1 MPEPLIINTGQG
13 LFCPVGN
20 FFIDAW
26 GDVPRNIV
34 THAHSDHA
42 RRGSQRY
49 LCPADG
55 VALLRQ
61 RLGNDIVID
70 PVEYRQELDM
80 NGVSVSL
87 HPAGHVLGS
96 AQVRVEHRGE
106 VWVFTGDYKRHADT
120 TCQQFELVRC
130 HTFITECTFGLP
142 IFHWKDPSLLAG
154 EINQWWRENAAAG
167 RTTALF
173 AYTLGKSQRLLGM
186 LDPSIGPILL
196 HGAVDAIT
204 NAYRQTGVAL
214 PRTEYASVEAA
225 KRYRGKSMVIAPP
238 SALGSVWLRKFSP
251 VVTGVASGW
260 MQVRGFRRRGGAD
273 RGFVLSD
280 HADFPQLLSTIAET
294 GAQRV
299 IATHGFADPLVRLLR
314 ERGTDASSFK
324 TRFKGEEEEVE
335 LAADDAPEP
344 TVDAPPHGGD
354 AELEFAGGEE
364 S

>member
-1 MPEPLIINTGQG
+1 MPEPLIVNTNRG
-13 LFCPVGN
+13 LFCPAGD
-20 FFIDAW
+20 FHIDAW

-49 LCPADG
+49 LCPPDG

-61 RLGNDIVID
+61 RLGSDIAID
-70 PVEYRQELDM
+70 ELDYRQELDI
-80 NGVSVSL
+80 NGVRVSL

-106 VWVFTGDYKRHADT
+106 VWVFTGDYKRHADA
-120 TCQQFELVRC
+120 TCRGFELIRC

-142 IFHWKDPSLLAG
+142 IFHWKDPRILS
-154 EINQWWRENAAAG
+154 EEVNQWWRDNVAAG
-167 RTTALF
+167 RTSALF
-173 AYTLGKSQRLLGM
+173 AYSLGKAQRLLGV

-204 NAYRQTGVAL
+204 NAYRQTGVEL
-214 PRTEYASVEAA
+214 PPTQYASVEAA
-225 KRYRGKSMVIAPP
+225 KEHRGRAMLIAPP
-238 SALGSVWLRKFSP
+238 SALGSVWLRKFDP
-251 VVTGVASGW
+251 VSSGVASGW

-280 HADFPQLLSTIAET
+280 HADFPQLLATIVET
-294 GAQRV
+294 GAEHV
-299 IATHGFADPLVRLLR
+299 IATHGFTDPLVRLLR
-314 ERGTDASSFK
+314 ERGLDATSFK
-324 TRFKGEEEEVE
+324 TRFKGEEGELDRASGEEASSPASE
-335 LAADDAPEP
+335 
-344 TVDAPPHGGD
+344 
-354 AELEFAGGEE
+354 ELEFVSGEE